1 MSHITTLT
9 HTAAAREAPPPS
21 LPGASARQR
30 VSEMAEGL
38 TGSEI
43 LKIGAEIRALRAVGT
58 QICNLTVGDF
68 DPAEFRIPRFLED
81 RIEEALRHGET
92 NYPPSD
98 GTMPLRQAVLAFYD
112 RWLGLRYPL
121 ESVLVTSGSRP
132 GIYAAF
138 RTLVDPGDRVV
149 YGVPSWNNNHY
160 CYLTGGAGVP
170 IVCGSDVAFLPTRAL
185 LEKAVRGARL
195 LVLNSPS
202 NPTGTAFDAE
212 TLAAICDLVLE
223 ENARRG
229 ADERPLYVLYDQ
241 VYWML
246 TFGDTAHVDPV
257 SLRPE
262 MAPYTVFVD
271 GISKAFA
278 ATGVRVGWVIGP
290 ADVIRKMSSLIG
302 HIGAWAPRAEQ
313 AATAQLLGA
322 TEEVRAYRDE
332 LRRGLR
338 QRLDALHDGLHA
350 LRRAGLPV
358 DSFSPMGAIYL
369 SARFALNGMRTPDGA
384 VLRTNEDIRRYLLRA
399 AGLAV
404 VPFQA
409 FGATEETGWFRL
421 SVGAVSL
428 SEIEQVMPRVR
439 AAVEGVVAV

>member
-1 MSHITTLT
+1 LAH
-9 HTAAAREAPPPS
+9 
-21 LPGASARQR
+21 
-30 VSEMAEGL
+30 GL

-43 LKIGAEIRALRAVGT
+43 LKIGAEVRAMRAAGT
-58 QICNLTVGDF
+58 EICNLTVGDF
-68 DPAEFRIPRFLED
+68 DPAEFRIPRYLED
-81 RIEEALRHGET
+81 RIEEALRRGET

-98 GTMPLRQAVLAFYD
+98 GTLPLRQAVLAFYE
-112 RWLGLRYPL
+112 RWLGLRFPL
-121 ESVLVTSGSRP
+121 DSVLVTSGSRP
-132 GIYAAF
+132 GIYATF
-138 RTLVDPGDRVV
+138 LTLVEPGDLVA
-149 YGVPSWNNNHY
+149 YCVPSWNNNHY
-160 CYLTGGAGVP
+160 CYLTGAVDVP
-170 IVCGSDVAFLPTRAL
+170 VVCGNDTAFLPTREI
-185 LEKAVRGARL
+185 LEKKVRGARL

-202 NPTGTAFDAE
+202 NPTGTAFNAE
-212 TLAAICDLVLE
+212 TLGAICDLVLE

-229 ADERPLYVLYDQ
+229 AHERPLYVLYDH

-262 MAPYTVFVD
+262 MTDYTVFVD

-278 ATGVRVGWVIGP
+278 ATGVRVGWVVGP
-290 ADVIRKMSSLIG
+290 PDVIRPMSSLIG

-313 AATAQLLGA
+313 SATAQLLCA
-322 TEEVRAYRDE
+322 TEEVSAYRDE

-338 QRLDALHDGLHA
+338 QRLDSLHDGLHEF
-350 LRRAGLPV
+350 RRAGLPV

-369 SARFALNGMRTPDGA
+369 SARFALNGMRTRDGV
-384 VLRTNEDIRRYLLRA
+384 VLRTNEDIRRYLLQA

-409 FGATEETGWFRL
+409 FGALDENGWFRL

-428 SEIEQVMPRVR
+428 AEINKVLPRVR
-439 AAVEGVVAV
+439 AAVECMTRAD